1 MLEIA
6 PNNFEAL
13 TLAALEY
20 IKIDDNVAAFQ
31 LLGNALSINPKYE
44 PVRDINR
51 RYSQL
56 AH

>member
-1 MLEIA
+1 MLDIA

-44 PVRDINR
+44 PVI
-51 RYSQL
+51 
-56 AH
+56 A